1 MEKINFTDTTV
12 TKKPYVEVDGVE
24 YEVQDGTY
32 DGGTDLNANTF
43 NTMQTNIENGI
54 NEKGNYT
61 NLTNKP
67 QINSVE
73 LSDNKTL
80 DDLSIQTKLVSGT
93 NIKTINNQNLLGEG
107 NITIQGGSGGTT
119 DYDQLEN
126 RPQINNVTLTG
137 NKSLSDLG
145 ITNFS
150 GNYNDLSN
158 KPTIP
163 TKTSDLSNDSG
174 FIDSSDIVNNLTS
187 DDTTKILS
195 AAMGKK
201 LRNLINIDRVR
212 NVDLSTIKYHCL
224 CGVDNSCT
232 SWIGGYGMLICIP
245 LSQNSEYAVQIGFNN
260 TTAKWRNSI
269 IDGTYSDWKTFS

>member
-24 YEVQDGTY
+24 YEVQDGTC